1 MKNLQLSLTFSLI
14 FILKSL
20 IVSAQDLIYTNDG
33 RTLEGRVVEMKS
45 NKFRYKKSENLKEK
59 MFTIKKEDVVLIF
72 NRNGTYLSMAN
83 LPKNADDIIN
93 DYLGN
98 AEFNDSVFSLD
109 RVITSDNQILVG
121 EFITEVDENIKF
133 RDQQGNVKTIEK
145 GDILAIIYRDG
156 THKLMLYPS
165 ISATGLARVR
175 EKINELNDQNAQG
188 AITPMAATTPVEEKK
203 EVVVEPVKPMEISPA
218 IAEKTGIEDLDDV
231 SFKEYEQKAL
241 NKVNDLTVYMSKIAN
256 KATDFGESGKAI
268 DLAVAL
274 FVSEE
279 SVVEV
284 SSVKTGNRNKY
295 KVRKYFNN
303 LKLLK
308 YDKISIEWTNIN
320 YVSNLKKGD
329 DGNYHG
335 TISYQ
340 QEFKGYKDGKVVYSD
355 ITEKNVEVI
364 LKTYMK
370 NVDGESKL
378 LWDVFLEDIG
388 VEQDRQI

>member
-1 MKNLQLSLTFSLI
+1 MKNFNTCLVFCTVFL
-14 FILKSL
+14 LKNL

-33 RTLEGRVVEMKS
+33 RTLEGRVFEMKS

-59 MFTIKKEDVVLIF
+59 MFSIKKEDVVLVF

-83 LPKNADDIIN
+83 LPKNADDIIK

-98 AEFNDSVFSLD
+98 AEFDDSVFPLD
-109 RVITSDNQILVG
+109 RIITSDNQILVG
-121 EFITEVDENIKF
+121 EFITEVDDTIKF
-133 RDQQGNVKTIEK
+133 KDQQGVLKTIEK
-145 GDILAIIYRDG
+145 GDILAMIFRDG

-165 ISATGLARVR
+165 IAATGLARVR

-188 AITPMAATTPVEEKK
+188 GIAAMPVSTEEKK
-203 EVVVEPVKPMEISPA
+203 EVEVAKPLAISEPAKDKS
-218 IAEKTGIEDLDDV
+218 GIEDLDDV

-268 DLAVAL
+268 DLAVML

-284 SSVKTGNRNKY
+284 SSVKTGTRNKY